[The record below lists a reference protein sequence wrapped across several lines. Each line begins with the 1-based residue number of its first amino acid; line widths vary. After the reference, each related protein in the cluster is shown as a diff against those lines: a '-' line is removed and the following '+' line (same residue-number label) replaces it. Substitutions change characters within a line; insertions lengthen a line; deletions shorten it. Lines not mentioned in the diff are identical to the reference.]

1 MPTDAKSLS
10 AQNKKVLA
18 ASPTLGRYWQFGG
31 LTCEQW
37 PFPVVA
43 SPKSYRASGSNPILV
58 VGTTGDP
65 ATPYSQAVQLAE
77 DVLENATLITFNGEG
92 HTAYGQG
99 SNCVNEAVDNYL
111 LNGIVPDADPNCS

>member
-1 MPTDAKSLS
+1 
-10 AQNKKVLA
+10 
-18 ASPTLGRYWQFGG
+18 
-31 LTCEQW
+31 
-37 PFPVVA
+37 
-43 SPKSYRASGSNPILV
+43 V

-99 SNCVNEAVDNYL
+99 SKCVNEAVDNYL
-111 LNGIVPDADPNCS
+111 LNGIVPIEDPNCS